1 MRKKYS
7 NFLSEEDIS
16 YLYDTLVVSDKYYVL
31 KTKNEVVNKI
41 INKLKLD
48 FDFTVK
54 EKSYFKIEQTGQEGH
69 DWHVDTGS
77 NNHMMWCE
85 LGGTILLKADYQGGK
100 TYYKEDDKV
109 VEVERGIG
117 DLCAH
122 RSDIEH
128 KVDPTTGNRQVFL
141 IFI

>member
-1 MRKKYS
+1 MRSKYKA
-7 NFLSEEDIS
+7 FLNKEDIS
-16 YLYDTLVVSDKYYVL
+16 HLYNTLTVNNKYYVL
-31 KTKNEVVNKI
+31 KTKNKIVDKI

-54 EKSYFKIEQTGQEGH
+54 EESYFKIEQTGQEGH

-100 TYYKEDDKV
+100 TYYKEDNKV
-109 VEVERGIG
+109 VEVERSIG

-122 RSDIEH
+122 KSDVEH

>member
-109 VEVERGIG
+109 VEVERSIG

>member
-7 NFLSEEDIS
+7 NFLSEQDIS
-16 YLYDTLVVSDKYYVL
+16 YLYNTLVVSDKYHVL
-31 KTKNEVVNKI
+31 KTKNKVVDKI

-54 EKSYFKIEQTGQEGH
+54 EESYFKIEQTSQEGH
-69 DWHVDTGS
+69 DWHIDTGS

-100 TYYKEDDKV
+100 TYYKEDNKV
-109 VEVERGIG
+109 VEVERSIG

-122 RSDIEH
+122 KSDVEH

>member
-1 MRKKYS
+1 MRNKY
-7 NFLSEEDIS
+7 NAFLTKEDIS
-16 YLYDTLVVSDKYYVL
+16 YLYSTLAVDKKYYIL
-31 KTKNEVVNKI
+31 KQKNKVVDKI
-41 INKLKLD
+41 INKLKID
-48 FDFTVK
+48 FSFTVK
-54 EKSYFKIEQTGQEGH
+54 DESYFKIEQTSENGH

-77 NNHMMWCE
+77 SNHMMWCE

-100 TYYKEDDKV
+100 TYYKEDGKV
-109 VEVERGIG
+109 VEIKRGIG

-122 RSDIEH
+122 RSDVEH

>member
-1 MRKKYS
+1 MRKKYN
-7 NFLSEEDIS
+7 NFLSKEDIS
-16 YLYDTLVVSDKYYVL
+16 YLYNTLTVGDKYYIL
-31 KTKNEVVNKI
+31 NNKNKVVDKV

-48 FDFTVK
+48 FTFTIK
-54 EKSYFKIEQTGQEGH
+54 EESYFKIEQTSQHGH

-77 NNHMMWCE
+77 NNHMMWWE
-85 LGGTILLKADYQGGK
+85 LGGTALLKADYQGGK

-109 VEVERGIG
+109 VEVERNIG

-122 RSDIEH
+122 SSDVEH
-128 KVDPTTGNRQVFL
+128 KVGPTTGDRQVFL